1 MAAVTCLADI
11 AAKVKMDTVPW
22 GELLI
27 ALGDPVDHEE
37 LAGIPKDMFIKWVTD
52 FEFNKDTKATKLTP
66 VQVGRMAKCYDAINN
81 KLSAPPRGWPR
92 AADGGGQDRHSGNS
106 SQTGAHHQ

>member
-37 LAGIPKDMFIKWVTD
+37 LACIPKDMFIKWVTD
-52 FEFNKDTKATKLTP
+52 FEKAATLSSSRRSRWAGWPSATTLSTTSSP
-66 VQVGRMAKCYDAINN
+66 V
-81 KLSAPPRGWPR
+81 APPR
-92 AADGGGQDRHSGNS
+92 
-106 SQTGAHHQ
+106 